1 MSNSVHVVNKI
12 RATVHTDCHEIVAG
26 DGTGTT
32 QHCEY
37 LVYLTVPKAGGDGI
51 LLGVSETPEA
61 AEAIASALNSV
72 FGLAH
77 THA

>member
-1 MSNSVHVVNKI
+1 MSDPVHVVNKI
-12 RATVHTDCHEIVAG
+12 KATVHSNCQAKDPGNARSEIV
-26 DGTGTT
+26 
-32 QHCEY
+32 CEY

-72 FGLAH
+72 FGLVH